1 MDTLKS
7 LIRHHRARTE
17 VRWEV
22 SFITAQGKID
32 GETVNIS
39 SEGVMVSCQELP
51 PLEDD
56 FRMVIKPPNR
66 YPIDITGRVV
76 WTTICNP
83 VSGAET
89 IGVDVQFISIPETD
103 RLFLQSIIPGQFGAK
118 INETGK
124 QQMVQP
130 EADAETEP
138 DLTNTPHVAEISLP
152 VFYNSGGKT
161 VKATGSRF
169 STRGCHLYTKLAPPS
184 SPVFSLEVQNPQTGK
199 SIRVDS
205 SVVQRK
211 RCIIKNQWGMILR
224 FMNLSGTDREG
235 IKEILLEASGAVTSK
250 KEPKYI
256 KSKIGQALLKHFTKK
271 RTIH

>member
-7 LIRHHRARTE
+7 LKRHQRARTE

-22 SFITAQGKID
+22 SFITPQGKIA

-51 PLEDD
+51 PLEDE

-89 IGVDVQFISIPETD
+89 IGVDVKFMSIPKRD
-103 RLFLQSIIPGQFGAK
+103 RLFLQSMIAEQFGGK
-118 INETGK
+118 ISETGN
-124 QQMVQP
+124 QQMVQS
-130 EADAETEP
+130 EGDAETEP
-138 DLTNTPHVAEISLP
+138 GLPNTPHVAEISLP

-169 STRGCHLYTKLAPPS
+169 STKGCHLYTKLAPPS
-184 SPVFSLEVQNPQTGK
+184 SSVFSLEVQNPQTGK

-211 RCIIKNQWGMILR
+211 RCANKNQWGMILR
-224 FMNLSGTDREG
+224 FMNLSGSDREE
-235 IKEILLEASGAVTSK
+235 IKQILLDASGAASPK

-256 KSKIGQALLKHFTKK
+256 KSKIGQALLKHFSRK
-271 RTIH
+271 RTVH

>member
-7 LIRHHRARTE
+7 LKRHQCARTE

-22 SFITAQGKID
+22 SFITPQGKIA

-56 FRMVIKPPNR
+56 FRMLIKPPNH

-89 IGVDVQFISIPETD
+89 IGVDVHFMSIPERD
-103 RLFLQSIIPGQFGAK
+103 RLFLQSIIPEQFGGK
-118 INETGK
+118 ISETGN
-124 QQMVQP
+124 QQRVQS
-130 EADAETEP
+130 EGEAETEP
-138 DLTNTPHVAEISLP
+138 GLTNTPHVAEISLP
-152 VFYNSGGKT
+152 VFYNKGGKT

-169 STRGCHLYTKLAPPS
+169 STKGCHLYTKLAPPS
-184 SPVFSLEVQNPQTGK
+184 GSVFSLKVENPQTGK

-205 SVVQRK
+205 SVVKRK
-211 RCIIKNQWGMILR
+211 RCVIKNQWGMILR
-224 FMNLSGTDREG
+224 FMNLSGPDREE
-235 IKEILLEASGAVTSK
+235 IKQILLDASGTENSK
-250 KEPKYI
+250 KEPRYI

>member
-1 MDTLKS
+1 MDTFKS
-7 LIRHHRARTE
+7 LKRHHHARTE

-22 SFITAQGKID
+22 SFITPQGKIA

-56 FRMVIKPPNR
+56 FRMLIKPPNH

-83 VSGAET
+83 ISGAET
-89 IGVDVQFISIPETD
+89 IGVDVHFMSIPERD
-103 RLFLQSIIPGQFGAK
+103 RLFLQSMLPEQFGGK
-118 INETGK
+118 MSEIGK

-130 EADAETEP
+130 KEDAETETVLP
-138 DLTNTPHVAEISLP
+138 STPHVAEVSLP
-152 VFYNSGGKT
+152 VFYNRGGKT

-184 SPVFSLEVQNPQTGK
+184 GSVFSLKVENPQTGK

-211 RCIIKNQWGMILR
+211 RCVIKNQWGMILR
-224 FMNLSGTDREG
+224 FMNLSGPDREE
-235 IKEILLEASGAVTSK
+235 IKQILLEASGAENPE

>member
-1 MDTLKS
+1 MDTFKS
-7 LIRHHRARTE
+7 LKKHHRARTE

-22 SFITAQGKID
+22 SFITPQGKID

-39 SEGVMVSCQELP
+39 SEGAMVSCQELP

-56 FRMVIKPPNR
+56 FRMLIKPPNH

-89 IGVDVQFISIPETD
+89 IGVDVQFMSIPEKD
-103 RLFLQSIIPGQFGAK
+103 RLFLQSMIPEQFG
-118 INETGK
+118 GK
-124 QQMVQP
+124 MSEIGNQQMVQP
-130 EADAETEP
+130 EVGAETEP
-138 DLTNTPHVAEISLP
+138 GLTNTPQIAEVNLP
-152 VFYNSGGKT
+152 VYYNRGGKT

-169 STRGCHLYTKLAPPS
+169 STKGCHLYTKLAPPS
-184 SPVFSLEVQNPQTGK
+184 GSVFSLKVQNPQTGR

-211 RCIIKNQWGMILR
+211 RCAVKDQWGMILR
-224 FMNLSGTDREG
+224 FMNLSEPDREE
-235 IKEILLEASGAVTSK
+235 IKQILQDASGAANPK
-250 KEPKYI
+250 EEPKYI

>member
-1 MDTLKS
+1 MDTFKS
-7 LIRHHRARTE
+7 LKRHHRARTE

-22 SFITAQGKID
+22 SFITPQGKIA

-56 FRMVIKPPNR
+56 FRMLIKPPNH

-89 IGVDVQFISIPETD
+89 IGVDVQFMSIPERD
-103 RLFLQSIIPGQFGAK
+103 RLFLQSMIAEQFGGK
-118 INETGK
+118 INETAN

-130 EADAETEP
+130 QVDAETEP
-138 DLTNTPHVAEISLP
+138 ALTNTPHIAEVSLP
-152 VFYNSGGKT
+152 VYYNRGGKT

-169 STRGCHLYTKLAPPS
+169 STKGCHLYTKLAPPS
-184 SPVFSLEVQNPQTGK
+184 GSVFSLKVQNPQTGK
-199 SIRVDS
+199 SIQVDS
-205 SVVQRK
+205 SVVRCK
-211 RCIIKNQWGMILR
+211 RCAFKNQWGMILR
-224 FMNLSGTDREG
+224 FMNLSGSDREE
-235 IKEILLEASGAVTSK
+235 IKQILLEASGAANPK
-250 KEPKYI
+250 NKPKYI

>member
-7 LIRHHRARTE
+7 LKRHHRARTE

-22 SFITAQGKID
+22 SFITPQGKID

-56 FRMVIKPPNR
+56 FRMLIKPPNH

-89 IGVDVQFISIPETD
+89 IGVDVQFMSIPERD
-103 RLFLQSIIPGQFGAK
+103 RLFLQSMIPEQFGEK
-118 INETGK
+118 MREIGN

-130 EADAETEP
+130 EVATETESGLP
-138 DLTNTPHVAEISLP
+138 STPHIADVSLP
-152 VFYNSGGKT
+152 VYYNRGGKT

-169 STRGCHLYTKLAPPS
+169 STKGCHLYTKLAPPS
-184 SPVFSLEVQNPQTGK
+184 GTVFSLKVQNPQTGR
-199 SIRVDS
+199 SIQVDS
-205 SVVQRK
+205 SVVQCK
-211 RCIIKNQWGMILR
+211 RCVVKNQWGMILR
-224 FMNLSGTDREG
+224 FMNLSGPDRE
-235 IKEILLEASGAVTSK
+235 EIQQILQHASGAVNPE

>member
-1 MDTLKS
+1 MDTFKS
-7 LIRHHRARTE
+7 LKRHHRARTE

-22 SFITAQGKID
+22 SFITPQGKIA

-56 FRMVIKPPNR
+56 FRMLIKPPNH

-89 IGVDVQFISIPETD
+89 IGVDVQFMSIPERD
-103 RLFLQSIIPGQFGAK
+103 RLFLQSMIPEQFG
-118 INETGK
+118 GK
-124 QQMVQP
+124 MSEIGNQQMVQP
-130 EADAETEP
+130 EVGAETEP
-138 DLTNTPHVAEISLP
+138 GLTNTPHIAEVSLP
-152 VFYNSGGKT
+152 VYYNRGGKT

-169 STRGCHLYTKLAPPS
+169 STKGCHLYTKFAPPS
-184 SPVFSLEVQNPQTGK
+184 GSVFSLEVQNPQTGR

-211 RCIIKNQWGMILR
+211 RCADKNQWGMILR
-224 FMNLSGTDREG
+224 FMNLSGPDREE
-235 IKEILLEASGAVTSK
+235 IKQILQNASGAANPE
-250 KEPKYI
+250 KEPRYI

>member
-1 MDTLKS
+1 MDTFKS
-7 LIRHHRARTE
+7 LKRHHRARTD

-22 SFITAQGKID
+22 SFITPQGKIV
-32 GETVNIS
+32 GETVNLS

-51 PLEDD
+51 PLEDE
-56 FRMVIKPPNR
+56 FRMLIKPPNR

-89 IGVDVQFISIPETD
+89 IGVDVQFMSIPESD
-103 RLFLQSIIPGQFGAK
+103 RLFLQSMIPEQFRGK
-118 INETGK
+118 MNEIGN
-124 QQMVQP
+124 QQAVQP
-130 EADAETEP
+130 EVDAEKEP
-138 DLTNTPHVAEISLP
+138 GLTNTPHVAEVSLP
-152 VFYNSGGKT
+152 VFYNRGGKT

-169 STRGCHLYTKLAPPS
+169 STKGCHLYTKLAPPS
-184 SPVFSLEVQNPQTGK
+184 GSVFSLKVENPQTGK

-211 RCIIKNQWGMILR
+211 RCAIKNQWGMILR
-224 FMNLSGTDREG
+224 FMNLSGPDREE
-235 IKEILLEASGAVTSK
+235 IKQILLEASGPANQK
-250 KEPKYI
+250 KEPRYI

>member
-1 MDTLKS
+1 M
-7 LIRHHRARTE
+7 
-17 VRWEV
+17 
-22 SFITAQGKID
+22 
-32 GETVNIS
+32 
-39 SEGVMVSCQELP
+39 
-51 PLEDD
+51 
-56 FRMVIKPPNR
+56 
-66 YPIDITGRVV
+66 
-76 WTTICNP
+76 
-83 VSGAET
+83 
-89 IGVDVQFISIPETD
+89 SIPERD
-103 RLFLQSIIPGQFGAK
+103 RLFLQSMIAEQFGVK
-118 INETGK
+118 ISETGN

-130 EADAETEP
+130 EGDLETEP

-152 VFYNSGGKT
+152 VFYNRGGKT

-169 STRGCHLYTKLAPPS
+169 STKGCHLYTKLAPPS

-211 RCIIKNQWGMILR
+211 RCAIKNQWGMILR
-224 FMNLSGTDREG
+224 FMNLSGPDREE
-235 IKEILLEASGAVTSK
+235 IKQILLDASGAANPK

>member
-1 MDTLKS
+1 MDTFKS
-7 LIRHHRARTE
+7 LKRHHRARTE

-22 SFITAQGKID
+22 SFITPQGKIA

-56 FRMVIKPPNR
+56 FRMLIKPPNH

-89 IGVDVQFISIPETD
+89 IGVDVQFMSIPEND
-103 RLFLQSIIPGQFGAK
+103 RLFLQSMIPEQFR
-118 INETGK
+118 GK
-124 QQMVQP
+124 MSEIGNQPMVQP
-130 EADAETEP
+130 EVDAETEP
-138 DLTNTPHVAEISLP
+138 GLTNTPHVAEISLP
-152 VFYNSGGKT
+152 VFYNRGGKT

-169 STRGCHLYTKLAPPS
+169 STKGCHLYTKLAPPS
-184 SPVFSLEVQNPQTGK
+184 GSVFSLKVENPQTGK

-211 RCIIKNQWGMILR
+211 RCAIKKQWGMILR
-224 FMNLSGTDREG
+224 FMNLSGPDREE
-235 IKEILLEASGAVTSK
+235 IKQILLDASSTANPK
-250 KEPKYI
+250 KEPRYI

>member
-7 LIRHHRARTE
+7 LKRHHRARTE

-22 SFITAQGKID
+22 SFITPQGKIA

-56 FRMVIKPPNR
+56 FRMLIKPPNH

-89 IGVDVQFISIPETD
+89 IGVDVQFMSIPERD
-103 RLFLQSIIPGQFGAK
+103 RLFLQSMIPEQFG
-118 INETGK
+118 GK
-124 QQMVQP
+124 MSEIGNQQMVQP
-130 EADAETEP
+130 EVGTETEP
-138 DLTNTPHVAEISLP
+138 GLPSTPHIANVSLP
-152 VFYNSGGKT
+152 VYYNRGGKT

-169 STRGCHLYTKLAPPS
+169 STKGCHLYTKLAPPS
-184 SPVFSLEVQNPQTGK
+184 GTVFSLKVKNPQTGR
-199 SIRVDS
+199 SIQVDS
-205 SVVQRK
+205 SVVQCK
-211 RCIIKNQWGMILR
+211 RCVVKNQWGMILR
-224 FMNLSGTDREG
+224 FMNLSGPDRE
-235 IKEILLEASGAVTSK
+235 EIQQILQDASGAVNPE